1 MILMIDNYDSFTFN
15 IVQYLGQM
23 GENVQVY
30 RNDKIK
36 MEEIRRLK
44 PQAIFLSPG
53 PCTPREAGITVD
65 VIREFYKDVPIM
77 GICLGHQS
85 IGYAFGAEV
94 VRASRIMHGKTSP
107 IINDGKTIFAGLP
120 NPFSAGRYHSLLV
133 ARETLPACLE
143 ISAET
148 AEGEIMGLRHK
159 EYPVEGIQFHPESV
173 LTPQGKRI
181 IKKLFEIYRTKG
193 ASVMIKEAIEKAVN
207 KTDLREAEMM
217 AAMDEIMEGIATP
230 AQIAALITALR
241 MKGETVEEVTGAA
254 RIMRQKATRVNACA
268 TTIVDTCGTGGDKLN
283 TFNISTTAAFVVAAA
298 GIVVAKHGNRAVS
311 SGCGSADVLEALGVN
326 ISAGQEIV
334 EECIQ
339 QIGIGFLFA
348 PKLHGAMKYAIGP
361 RREIGIRTIF
371 NMLGPLTNPAG
382 ATAQLLGVYD
392 PKLTEMFADV
402 LKNMGTKRAFV
413 VHGLDGLDEVTITGE
428 TRVAELKDGI
438 VRTYN
443 INPMDY
449 FGRVDPLEAIRGG
462 DPTVNAQITR
472 DVLSGKN
479 GACRNV
485 VLINAALAI
494 VAGEKAQNI
503 KEGIKVA
510 ADCIDSGAA
519 VKKLQSLIE
528 MSNS

>member
-1 MILMIDNYDSFTFN
+1 
-15 IVQYLGQM
+15 
-23 GENVQVY
+23 
-30 RNDKIK
+30 
-36 MEEIRRLK
+36 
-44 PQAIFLSPG
+44 
-53 PCTPREAGITVD
+53 
-65 VIREFYKDVPIM
+65 
-77 GICLGHQS
+77 
-85 IGYAFGAEV
+85 
-94 VRASRIMHGKTSP
+94 
-107 IINDGKTIFAGLP
+107 
-120 NPFSAGRYHSLLV
+120 
-133 ARETLPACLE
+133 
-143 ISAET
+143 
-148 AEGEIMGLRHK
+148 
-159 EYPVEGIQFHPESV
+159 
-173 LTPQGKRI
+173 
-181 IKKLFEIYRTKG
+181 
-193 ASVMIKEAIEKAVN
+193 MIKEAIDKAVT

-217 AAMDEIMEGIATP
+217 AAMEEIMDGTATQ

-254 RIMRQKATRVNACA
+254 RIMRRKATRVNACA
-268 TTIVDTCGTGGDKLN
+268 TTIVDTCGTGGDRLN
-283 TFNISTTAAFVVAAA
+283 TFNISTTTAFVVAAS

-326 ISAGQEIV
+326 VSAPQEIV

-382 ATAQLLGVYD
+382 ATAQLLGVYE

-402 LKNMGTKRAFV
+402 LKNMGTKRAFI
-413 VHGLDGLDEVTITGE
+413 VHGMDGLDEVTITGE
-428 TRVAELKDGI
+428 TRVAELKGGI
-438 VRTYN
+438 IRTYN
-443 INPMDY
+443 LNPMDY
-449 FGRVDPLEAIRGG
+449 FDKLDPLDAIRGG
-462 DPTVNAQITR
+462 DPTVNAEMSR

-494 VAGEKAQNI
+494 VAGEKADNI
-503 KEGIKVA
+503 KDGLKIA

-519 VKKLQSLIE
+519 IKKLQSLIE

>member
-1 MILMIDNYDSFTFN
+1 
-15 IVQYLGQM
+15 
-23 GENVQVY
+23 
-30 RNDKIK
+30 
-36 MEEIRRLK
+36 
-44 PQAIFLSPG
+44 
-53 PCTPREAGITVD
+53 
-65 VIREFYKDVPIM
+65 
-77 GICLGHQS
+77 
-85 IGYAFGAEV
+85 
-94 VRASRIMHGKTSP
+94 
-107 IINDGKTIFAGLP
+107 
-120 NPFSAGRYHSLLV
+120 
-133 ARETLPACLE
+133 
-143 ISAET
+143 
-148 AEGEIMGLRHK
+148 
-159 EYPVEGIQFHPESV
+159 
-173 LTPQGKRI
+173 
-181 IKKLFEIYRTKG
+181 
-193 ASVMIKEAIEKAVN
+193 MIKEAIDKVVA
-207 KTDLREAEMM
+207 KTDLREDAMM
-217 AAMDEIMEGIATP
+217 AAMEEIMDGTATQ
-230 AQIAALITALR
+230 AQIAAFITALR

-283 TFNISTTAAFVVAAA
+283 TFNISTTTAFVVAAA

-311 SGCGSADVLEALGVN
+311 SGCGSADVLESLGVN
-326 ISAGQEIV
+326 ISAPQEIV

-382 ATAQLLGVYD
+382 ATAQLLGVYE

-438 VRTYN
+438 IRTYN

-449 FGRVDPLEAIRGG
+449 FDRIDPLDAIRGG
-462 DPTVNAQITR
+462 DPAMNAEISR

-494 VAGEKAQNI
+494 VAGEKADNI
-503 KEGIKVA
+503 KEGLKIA

-528 MSNS
+528 LSNS